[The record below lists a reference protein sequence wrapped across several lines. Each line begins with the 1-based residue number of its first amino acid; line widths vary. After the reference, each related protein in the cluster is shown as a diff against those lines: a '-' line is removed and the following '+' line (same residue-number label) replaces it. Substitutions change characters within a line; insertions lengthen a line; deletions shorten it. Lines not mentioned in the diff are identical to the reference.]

1 MENRGLI
8 MVLTFIAIALSTSFT
23 KPSASRVYANTVV
36 TLEPKEM
43 VPFDVEEIEIKIV
56 NIDETESFLDAIGH
70 KESGNNYD
78 IVNSYGYMGRYQF
91 GKRTLRGLGY
101 NVTQEEFLSSP
112 EVQEMAMMSL
122 LKHNK
127 KKLQKY
133 IDQYSGDTLHGVYIT
148 ESGVLAAAHL
158 AGAGNVRKF
167 FKRGNEFK
175 DGYGTSMTSYMT
187 QFGGYRLF
195 LD

>member
-8 MVLTFIAIALSTSFT
+8 TVLTFIAIALSTSFT

-56 NIDETESFLDAIGH
+56 NIDETESFLDAIGY

>member
-8 MVLTFIAIALSTSFT
+8 TVLTFIAIALSTSFT

>member
-1 MENRGLI
+1 

-133 IDQYSGDTLHGVYIT
+133 IDQYNGDTLHGVYIT

>member
-133 IDQYSGDTLHGVYIT
+133 IDQYNGDTLHGVYIT

>member
-36 TLEPKEM
+36 TLEPKGM

-133 IDQYSGDTLHGVYIT
+133 IDQYNGDTLHGVYIT

>member
-1 MENRGLI
+1 
-8 MVLTFIAIALSTSFT
+8 
-23 KPSASRVYANTVV
+23 
-36 TLEPKEM
+36 
-43 VPFDVEEIEIKIV
+43 
-56 NIDETESFLDAIGH
+56 
-70 KESGNNYD
+70 
-78 IVNSYGYMGRYQF
+78 MGRYQF

>member
-8 MVLTFIAIALSTSFT
+8 TVLTFIAIALSTSFT

-78 IVNSYGYMGRYQF
+78 IVNS
-91 GKRTLRGLGY
+91 
-101 NVTQEEFLSSP
+101 
-112 EVQEMAMMSL
+112 
-122 LKHNK
+122 
-127 KKLQKY
+127 
-133 IDQYSGDTLHGVYIT
+133 
-148 ESGVLAAAHL
+148 
-158 AGAGNVRKF
+158 
-167 FKRGNEFK
+167 
-175 DGYGTSMTSYMT
+175 
-187 QFGGYRLF
+187 
-195 LD
+195 